1 MQAAP
6 SESMASMVRELYR
19 LALSSAALMYT
30 CGHTSAS
37 LGKCMDAAT
46 STRADKLLSLEEQVV
61 RLQALLEASR
71 QVHSILSVNDVLART
86 AQVLV
91 RELEIQGAEFR
102 NPETRELLASYGSP
116 DPGSPATGRF
126 QLLARD
132 NRTLAELMVTPTGGE
147 ALSMY
152 EEDFIDGLVLQA
164 SVALENAM
172 YHERDVQWARV
183 QQDLDAA
190 RNIQRSLLPKQ
201 MPHIPG
207 FSIGGRSSACYEVG
221 GDYMDAVVLP
231 DGTHLFVV
239 ADVAG
244 KGLAS
249 AIIATGFRS
258 AFRSLAGQ
266 PLSLAE
272 LACRL
277 GQQHWE
283 EGDEARR
290 RYVTAIF
297 VRLRPGVKQL
307 EVVNAGHNPGLIALP
322 DGDVVRVS
330 ASGTPLGM
338 IPGMS
343 YSAETCPFPEGSRVL
358 LYTDGLTEVFC
369 GDEEF
374 GCDRLINTFRDAA
387 ADDAGSNLATLWEA
401 LNSYSDNAPQTDDM
415 TAIAICHLCP
425 SGE

>member
-1 MQAAP
+1 
-6 SESMASMVRELYR
+6 
-19 LALSSAALMYT
+19 
-30 CGHTSAS
+30 
-37 LGKCMDAAT
+37 MDAAT
-46 STRADKLLSLEEQVV
+46 STRADKLLSLEEQIV

-71 QVHSILSVNDVLART
+71 QVHSIISVNDVLART

-91 RELEIQGAEFR
+91 RELEIEGAEFR
-102 NPETRELLASYGSP
+102 SAETAELLASYGSP
-116 DPGSPATGRF
+116 DPTSPSSARF

-132 NRTLAELMVTPTGGE
+132 NRNLADLLVTPSGGE
-147 ALSMY
+147 ELSIY

-164 SVALENAM
+164 AVALENAM
-172 YHERDVQWARV
+172 YHERDLKWARV

-190 RNIQRSLLPKQ
+190 RNIQRSLLPKR
-201 MPHIPG
+201 MPQIPG
-207 FSIGGRSSACYEVG
+207 FSIDGRSSACYEVG

-231 DGTHLFVV
+231 DGSQLFVV

-258 AFRSLAGQ
+258 AFRSLASQ
-266 PLSLAE
+266 PIALAD
-272 LACRL
+272 LVDRL

-283 EGDEARR
+283 EGVEARR

-297 VRLRPGVKQL
+297 LRLKPGFKEV
-307 EVVNAGHNPGLIALP
+307 EVVNAGHNPALIALP
-322 DGDVVRVS
+322 DGTIHRIN

-343 YSAETCPFPEGSRVL
+343 YAAESSAFPPGSRVL

-374 GCDRLINTFRDAA
+374 GCDRLGDTFREASRDDAA
-387 ADDAGSNLATLWEA
+387 VNLSTLWET
-401 LNSYSDNAPQTDDM
+401 LRSYSDNAPQTDDM
-415 TAIAICHLCP
+415 TAIAICHLRP
-425 SGE
+425 VQENALS

>member
-1 MQAAP
+1 M
-6 SESMASMVRELYR
+6 
-19 LALSSAALMYT
+19 
-30 CGHTSAS
+30 
-37 LGKCMDAAT
+37 MDAVT
-46 STRADKLLSLEEQVV
+46 STRADKLLSLEEQIV

-71 QVHSILSVNDVLART
+71 QVHSIVSVHDVLART

-102 NPETRELLASYGSP
+102 SAQTKELLATYGSP
-116 DPGSPATGRF
+116 DPDSTANARF
-126 QLLARD
+126 QLVARD
-132 NRTLAELMVTPTGGE
+132 NTALAELLVTPSRGE
-147 ALSMY
+147 ELSIY
-152 EEDFIDGLVLQA
+152 EEDFIEGLVLQA
-164 SVALENAM
+164 AVALENAL
-172 YHERDVQWARV
+172 YHERDLQWARV

-190 RNIQRSLLPKQ
+190 RNIQRSLLPKS
-201 MPHIPG
+201 MPTIAG
-207 FSIGGRSSACYEVG
+207 FSIEGRSSACYEVG
-221 GDYMDAVVLP
+221 GDYMDTVVLP

-258 AFRSLAGQ
+258 AFRSLASQ

-272 LACRL
+272 LADRL

-283 EGDEARR
+283 EGVEARR

-297 VRLRPGVKQL
+297 LRLRPDLKQI
-307 EVVNAGHNPGLIALP
+307 EVVNAGHNPALIALP
-322 DGDVVRVS
+322 DGTIGRIN

-343 YSAETCPFPEGSRVL
+343 YSSETFRFPPGARVL

-369 GDEEF
+369 GDDEF
-374 GCDRLINTFRDAA
+374 GCDRLSDAFRAASPDDAA
-387 ADDAGSNLATLWEA
+387 ANLRTLWET
-401 LNSYSDNAPQTDDM
+401 LTSYSASAPQTDDM
-415 TAIAICHLCP
+415 TAIAICHLRN
-425 SGE
+425 GQENTLA

>member
-1 MQAAP
+1 
-6 SESMASMVRELYR
+6 
-19 LALSSAALMYT
+19 
-30 CGHTSAS
+30 
-37 LGKCMDAAT
+37 MDAAM
-46 STRADKLLSLEEQVV
+46 STRADKLLSLEEQIV

-71 QVHSILSVNDVLART
+71 QVHSIVSVNDVLART

-102 NPETRELLASYGSP
+102 STETGQLLASYGHPTPNSP
-116 DPGSPATGRF
+116 LNARF
-126 QLLARD
+126 QLRARD
-132 NRTLAELMVTPTGGE
+132 NRNLAELIVTPSGE
-147 ALSMY
+147 EELSIY

-164 SVALENAM
+164 AVAFENAL
-172 YHERDVQWARV
+172 YHERDLQWARV

-190 RNIQRSLLPKQ
+190 RNIQRSLLPKS
-201 MPHIPG
+201 MPHIDG
-207 FSIGGRSSACYEVG
+207 FSIEGRSSACYEVG
-221 GDYMDAVVLP
+221 GDYMDTVVLP
-231 DGTHLFVV
+231 DGTQLFVV

-249 AIIATGFRS
+249 AIVATGFRS
-258 AFRSLAGQ
+258 AFRSLASQ
-266 PLSLAE
+266 SMPLADLAE
-272 LACRL
+272 RL

-297 VRLRPGVKQL
+297 LRLRPDL
-307 EVVNAGHNPGLIALP
+307 NEIEIVNAGHNPALVALP
-322 DGDVVRVS
+322 DGTMHRMN

-343 YSAETCPFPEGSRVL
+343 YEARTSVFPPGSRVL

-369 GDEEF
+369 GEDEF
-374 GCDRLINTFRDAA
+374 GCDRLSDTFRDASQ
-387 ADDAGSNLATLWEA
+387 DDAASNLSTLWET
-401 LNSYSDNAPQTDDM
+401 LRSYSDNAPQTDDM

-425 SGE
+425 VQENTLQ

>member
-1 MQAAP
+1 
-6 SESMASMVRELYR
+6 
-19 LALSSAALMYT
+19 MYT
-30 CGHTSAS
+30 EGQFDLAPF
-37 LGKCMDAAT
+37 KRMDAAT
-46 STRADKLLSLEEQVV
+46 STRADKLLSLEEQIV

-71 QVHSILSVNDVLART
+71 QVHSIVSVHDVLART

-102 NPETRELLASYGSP
+102 STETGQLLASYGSP
-116 DPGSPATGRF
+116 APNSPVNARF

-132 NRTLAELMVTPTGGE
+132 NRNLAELVVTPSGE
-147 ALSMY
+147 EELSIY

-164 SVALENAM
+164 AVALENAM
-172 YHERDVQWARV
+172 YHERDLQWARV

-190 RNIQRSLLPKQ
+190 RNIQRSLLPKR

-207 FSIGGRSSACYEVG
+207 FSIEGRSSACYEVG
-221 GDYMDAVVLP
+221 GDYMDTVVLP
-231 DGTHLFVV
+231 DGTQLFVV

-258 AFRSLAGQ
+258 AFRSLASQ
-266 PLSLAE
+266 PIALVDLVD
-272 LACRL
+272 RL

-283 EGDEARR
+283 EGVEARR

-297 VRLRPGVKQL
+297 LRLQPDTRDI
-307 EVVNAGHNPGLIALP
+307 EVVNAGHNPALIALP
-322 DGDVVRVS
+322 DGSMHRIN

-338 IPGMS
+338 IPGMN
-343 YSAETCPFPEGSRVL
+343 YAAENLMFPPGSRVL

-374 GCDRLINTFRDAA
+374 GCDRLSDAFRDGSREDAA
-387 ADDAGSNLATLWEA
+387 TNLSTLWEI
-401 LNSYSDNAPQTDDM
+401 LRSYSDNAPQTDDM
-415 TAIAICHLCP
+415 TAIAICHLRP
-425 SGE
+425 AQENPLS

>member
-1 MQAAP
+1 
-6 SESMASMVRELYR
+6 
-19 LALSSAALMYT
+19 
-30 CGHTSAS
+30 
-37 LGKCMDAAT
+37 MDAAT
-46 STRADKLLSLEEQVV
+46 SIRADKLLSLEEQIV

-71 QVHSILSVNDVLART
+71 QVHSIISVNDVLVRT

-102 NPETRELLASYGSP
+102 SPETKELLARYGSP
-116 DPGSPATGRF
+116 DPNSPVSARF
-126 QLLARD
+126 RLVAR
-132 NRTLAELMVTPTGGE
+132 NNTELAELLVTPSGGE
-147 ALSMY
+147 ELSIY
-152 EEDFIDGLVLQA
+152 EEDFIEGLVLQA
-164 SVALENAM
+164 AVALENAM
-172 YHERDVQWARV
+172 YHERNVQWARV

-190 RNIQRSLLPKQ
+190 RNIQRSLLPRS
-201 MPHIPG
+201 MPTIPG
-207 FSIGGRSSACYEVG
+207 FSIEGRSSACYEVG
-221 GDYMDAVVLP
+221 GDYMDTLILP
-231 DGTHLFVV
+231 DGTQLFVV

-258 AFRSLAGQ
+258 AFRSLATQ

-272 LACRL
+272 LVDRL

-283 EGDEARR
+283 EGVEARR

-297 VRLRPGVKQL
+297 LRLRPEL
-307 EVVNAGHNPGLIALP
+307 NEIEVVNAGHNPALIAFP
-322 DGDVVRVS
+322 DNTITRIN

-343 YSAETCPFPEGSRVL
+343 YASEKRPFPPGARLL

-374 GCDRLINTFRDAA
+374 GCDRLSDAFRNASHEDAA
-387 ADDAGSNLATLWEA
+387 ANLTTLWEI
-401 LNSYSDNAPQTDDM
+401 LSSYSASAPQTDDM
-415 TAIAICHLCP
+415 TAIAICHVRHPQENTLA
-425 SGE
+425 

>member
-1 MQAAP
+1 
-6 SESMASMVRELYR
+6 
-19 LALSSAALMYT
+19 
-30 CGHTSAS
+30 
-37 LGKCMDAAT
+37 MDAAT

-102 NPETRELLASYGSP
+102 TPETRELLASYGSP
-116 DPGSPATGRF
+116 DPDSSVSGQF
-126 QLLARD
+126 QLVARD
-132 NRTLAELMVTPTGGE
+132 NRVLAELMVTPSSGE
-147 ALSMY
+147 PLSIY

-172 YHERDVQWARV
+172 YHERDLQWARV

-190 RNIQRSLLPKQ
+190 RNIQRSLLPKS
-201 MPHIPG
+201 MPHIPN
-207 FSIGGRSSACYEVG
+207 FSIEGRSSACYEVG
-221 GDYMDAVVLP
+221 GDYMDTVVLP
-231 DGTHLFVV
+231 DGSQLFVV

-266 PLSLAE
+266 PLALAE
-272 LACRL
+272 MVERL

-283 EGDEARR
+283 EGVEARR

-297 VRLRPGVKQL
+297 VRLRPELNEL
-307 EVVNAGHNPGLIALP
+307 EVVNAGHNPALIALP
-322 DGDVVRVS
+322 DGEVTRIK

-343 YSAETCPFPEGSRVL
+343 YSAESSTFPPGSRVL
-358 LYTDGLTEVFC
+358 LYTDGLTEVFN
-369 GDEEF
+369 GDDEF
-374 GCDRLINTFRDAA
+374 GCDRLSDTFRDASAVDA
-387 ADDAGSNLATLWEA
+387 AANLATLWEA

-415 TAIAICHLCP
+415 TAIAIFHLRP

>member
-1 MQAAP
+1 
-6 SESMASMVRELYR
+6 
-19 LALSSAALMYT
+19 
-30 CGHTSAS
+30 
-37 LGKCMDAAT
+37 MDAAT

-102 NPETRELLASYGSP
+102 TPETRELLASYGSP
-116 DPGSPATGRF
+116 DPDSSVSGSF
-126 QLLARD
+126 QLVARD
-132 NRTLAELMVTPTGGE
+132 NRVLAELMVTPSSGE
-147 ALSMY
+147 PLSIY

-172 YHERDVQWARV
+172 YHERDLQWARV

-190 RNIQRSLLPKQ
+190 RNIQRSLLPKS

-207 FSIGGRSSACYEVG
+207 FSIEGRSSACYEVG
-221 GDYMDAVVLP
+221 GDYMDTVVLP
-231 DGTHLFVV
+231 DGSQLFVV

-258 AFRSLAGQ
+258 AFRSLASQ
-266 PLSLAE
+266 PMLLAE
-272 LACRL
+272 MVERL
-277 GQQHWE
+277 GQQHWD
-283 EGDEARR
+283 EGVEARR

-297 VRLRPGVKQL
+297 LRLRPELNEL
-307 EVVNAGHNPGLIALP
+307 EVVNAGHNPALIALP
-322 DGDVVRVS
+322 DGEVTRIK

-343 YSAETCPFPEGSRVL
+343 YSSESSTFPPGSRVL
-358 LYTDGLTEVFC
+358 LYTDGLTEVFN
-369 GDEEF
+369 GDDEF
-374 GCDRLINTFRDAA
+374 GCDRLSDTFRDASAVDA
-387 ADDAGSNLATLWEA
+387 AANLATLWEA

-415 TAIAICHLCP
+415 TAIAICHLRP